1 MSGRGRLIMPLKI
14 AFDPELLGKFPG
26 NFDVKL
32 SSVIHSCL
40 LRLVMLRHVKQF
52 STLLRGGKGIQS
64 VYLLLLSFKVSLDIF
79 FLINL
84 LY

>member
-1 MSGRGRLIMPLKI
+1 MYDYFFVIFFSVLFGGWWLGFLSGRGRLIMPLI
-14 AFDPELLGKFPG
+14 AFDSELLGKFPG

-52 STLLRGGKGIQS
+52 ST
-64 VYLLLLSFKVSLDIF
+64 Y
-79 FLINL
+79 
-84 LY
+84 